1 MKDLNQFTYNKVE
14 LNTTKQKSS
23 RKKKQMQ
30 WLRTEP
36 ESRHYKL
43 LNQNPKQ
50 HKMSLFSKAQFLV
63 VLEFS

>member
-36 ESRHYKL
+36 ESRQYKL
-43 LNQNPKQ
+43 LNQNPEQ
-50 HKMSLFSKAQFLV
+50 HKMGLFSKAQFLV
-63 VLEFS
+63 LLVFS

>member
-23 RKKKQMQ
+23 KKKIKMQ

-50 HKMSLFSKAQFLV
+50 HKMGLFSKAQFLV
-63 VLEFS
+63 LLVFS

>member
-30 WLRTEP
+30 WLGTEP

-50 HKMSLFSKAQFLV
+50 HKMSSFSKAQFLV
-63 VLEFS
+63 LLVFS